1 MAIDK
6 TRIGNSTLYR
16 NVSCDQIQITT
27 DKLRLKLT
35 AYSKSNK
42 NRDTGLTYLGIF
54 LTSVATLSTATF
66 NKTVWGFSGGDWR
79 SVFQLFAFFSLLLLL
94 YNFICFFKSRIS
106 INDFIEDCKQC
117 E

>member
-6 TRIGNSTLYR
+6 TKIGGNTLYR

-35 AYSKSNK
+35 AFSKSNK
-42 NRDTGLTYLGIF
+42 NRDNILSYLGVF
-54 LTSVATLSTATF
+54 LTLGTTLSTATF
-66 NKTVWGFSGGDWR
+66 NKTALGIPGNIWQT
-79 SVFQLFAFFSLLLLL
+79 VFQCLAVFSIILML
-94 YNFICFFKSRIS
+94 YNCMCFLRNRIS
-106 INDFIEDCKQC
+106 IDDFIEDCKRC